1 MHVMNP
7 RILAFIVLLLPFF
20 SSVSRSDIIKANSL
34 EARSDGVNITIR
46 WTSDDETG
54 VARFEIE
61 RQSDVDGGFVT
72 VAVLDPKGPSL
83 YEFIDRTVFR
93 KSATLYYYRIKVVFS
108 NNQPP
113 VYTVSIPVSHTVSG
127 VRRTWG
133 SIKSMF
139 R

>member
-1 MHVMNP
+1 MNP
-7 RILAFIVLLLPFF
+7 RILWLIVLFLPLW
-20 SSVSRSDIIKANSL
+20 SGVSLADIIKPNSL
-34 EARSDGVNITIR
+34 DARSDGVNITIR

-54 VARFEIE
+54 VARFEVE
-61 RQSDVDGGFVT
+61 RQSDGDGTFAT
-72 VAVLDPKGPSL
+72 VAVLDPKGASL
-83 YEFIDRTVFR
+83 YEFVDRTVFR

-108 NNQPP
+108 NNQSP
-113 VYTVSIPVSHTVSG
+113 VYTASIPVSHTVSS